1 MRPLVL
7 KCICLLLASIGIA
20 TQHTKADTKMQETST
35 SISTDVIRL
44 KIVCDA
50 REEPNH
56 GYAETREAEEDTLYI
71 EKTSS
76 MMTVSSLKMGWR
88 LTFRKGVAKTIE
100 KKDVDGG
107 IQNNQPLITS
117 GFGLQGSGNGNNQ
130 NAVIYIKITTQ
141 LLKPYIAAMTPQ
153 KSYFHN
159 ILWGYQWNPNKQVW
173 EIVFWAGGDEL
184 DMLDKLLIDSFK
196 DIGGAIPQNEK
207 ATPPR
212 QSVQQTATPTVKTIT
227 LPNGYSFKMTHVG
240 GGNFS
245 YRTTY
250 NRAVSSF
257 YIGQTEV
264 TQALWKAVM
273 KNNPSIDKGD
283 NLPVNNITYQQA
295 LSFCKKLSSLIGK
308 KFRLP
313 TDIEWE
319 YAATGGQASQGY
331 LYAGSNEP
339 LEVGWFEENS
349 QGKLHPVGQKRPNEL
364 DIYDMSGNVCEMCN
378 DYIDEGHPESE
389 NLPGAYRRARGGRW
403 ETSGVPIRTN
413 KYDYYSDHYSQGF
426 GTRYV
431 GFRVVM
437 E

>member
-20 TQHTKADTKMQETST
+20 TQHTKADTKMQETSS

-50 REEPNH
+50 REVAVP
-56 GYAETREAEEDTLYI
+56 GYAETRKAENDTLYI

-76 MMTVSSLKMGWR
+76 TMTVSSLKMRWR
-88 LTFRKGVAKTIE
+88 LTFRKGVAKAVE
-100 KKDVDGG
+100 EKDVDGG
-107 IQNNQPLITS
+107 MQNNQPVIES
-117 GFGLQGSGNGNNQ
+117 HFGLQSCENGNNQ
-130 NAVIYIKITTQ
+130 NTIVYAKTTNQ
-141 LLKPYIAAMTPQ
+141 ILMPYIVVVTPQ
-153 KSYFHN
+153 KGYSHN
-159 ILWGYQWNPNKQVW
+159 ILWGYQWNPNSQTWKR
-173 EIVFWAGGDEL
+173 VFWGYGDEL
-184 DMLDKLLIDSFK
+184 DILDELLIDSFK
-196 DIGGAIPQNEK
+196 DIGGTMQQNRK
-207 ATPPR
+207 ATSPR
-212 QSVQQTATPTVKTIT
+212 QSIQQATTPTVKTIT
-227 LPNGYSFKMTHVG
+227 LPNGYSFKMTHVE

-250 NRAVSSF
+250 NRTVNSF

-295 LSFCKKLSSLIGK
+295 LSFCKKLSSLTGK

-339 LEVGWFEENS
+339 LEVGWFKENS
-349 QGKLHPVGQKRPNEL
+349 QGRLHPVGQKRPNEL
-364 DIYDMSGNVCEMCN
+364 GIYDMSGNVCEMCN
-378 DYIDEGHPESE
+378 DYIDEGHPENE

-413 KYDYYSDHYSQGF
+413 KYDYYSDHYQQGF

>member
-20 TQHTKADTKMQETST
+20 TQHTKADTKMQETSS

-50 REEPNH
+50 SEVPNS
-56 GYAETREAEEDTLYI
+56 GYAATREAEEDTLYI

-130 NAVIYIKITTQ
+130 NAVIYIKTTTQ

-173 EIVFWAGGDEL
+173 EIVFWASGDEL

-196 DIGGAIPQNEK
+196 DIGETMQQNRK
-207 ATPPR
+207 ATSPR
-212 QSVQQTATPTVKTIT
+212 QTIQQTASPTVKTIT
-227 LPNGYSFKMTHVG
+227 LPNGYSFKMTHVE

-250 NRAVSSF
+250 NKVVSSF